1 MRNRKNEMNLE
12 KYGYCS
18 KTGKCINPFG
28 LKPREIQEEAARIR
42 HEKLITEEVE
52 EALSGQGREVGR
64 GDEYGGDDEVG
75 IVHCRGAIMAQPR
88 R

>member
-1 MRNRKNEMNLE
+1 MGTGEEAMRNRKNEMNLE

-42 HEKLITEEVE
+42 HEKLIAEEVE
-52 EALSGQGREVGR
+52 EA
-64 GDEYGGDDEVG
+64 
-75 IVHCRGAIMAQPR
+75 PF
-88 R
+88 